1 MILDNGYKNGLR
13 RFEAWL
19 EEAGRYDLSVS
30 FEGLGTLFSHQPNSA
45 IGKISTSLAQAYGAA
60 HVALSTGGTT
70 ALNKTAIAAC
80 ARSGDTILIDRSC
93 HVSVYAGVMALQ
105 AHPTYLYPEERRY
118 GGLACITPTQLEAAL
133 REQAA
138 SLVVLTNPRYS
149 GAHTELEPL
158 VRIAHDQ
165 GARIMIDAA
174 HGAYYGHHPRVPGF
188 PGAGFRD
195 PPDIVTT
202 SVHKTTRALGQA
214 SSAII
219 YNADLVDDWYEAVNS
234 FANESTSFS
243 TLIAASLELALSEL
257 RLKGHDLLERALE
270 ASDWFRER
278 AARLPMLRPLTEA
291 DMHPDG
297 LDMLRV
303 TIDVRDTGMTG
314 FEVAAALH
322 ELGVVVEMASFQD
335 VLFLLTPHDN
345 RSSVAIALDALEKVT
360 TLASFKRPSRFAQL
374 PPLPMVQ
381 PERALEPFE
390 VFPKRA
396 QTTMVPW
403 RKAVGR
409 IAANTCGA
417 YPPGYPLIVA
427 GERWPVETL
436 EYLRGVVREG
446 GQLKGNFADP
456 ELESIR
462 VVVES

>member
-1 MILDNGYKNGLR
+1 MAHGENEITPERVFSLSEANHLIPQLQNHLSTVQEGKEVLVRTREEVSRASANAAFGGGTAVGRPYVKSLLD
-13 RFEAWL
+13 
-19 EEAGRYDLSVS
+19 
-30 FEGLGTLFSHQPNSA
+30 
-45 IGKISTSLAQAYGAA
+45 IST
-60 HVALSTGGTT
+60 H
-70 ALNKTAIAAC
+70 
-80 ARSGDTILIDRSC
+80 
-93 HVSVYAGVMALQ
+93 LQ
-105 AHPTYLYPEERRY
+105 A
-118 GGLACITPTQLEAAL
+118 I
-133 REQAA
+133 
-138 SLVVLTNPRYS
+138 
-149 GAHTELEPL
+149 
-158 VRIAHDQ
+158 
-165 GARIMIDAA
+165 
-174 HGAYYGHHPRVPGF
+174 
-188 PGAGFRD
+188 
-195 PPDIVTT
+195 
-202 SVHKTTRALGQA
+202 
-214 SSAII
+214 
-219 YNADLVDDWYEAVNS
+219 
-234 FANESTSFS
+234 
-243 TLIAASLELALSEL
+243 
-257 RLKGHDLLERALE
+257 
-270 ASDWFRER
+270 
-278 AARLPMLRPLTEA
+278 
-291 DMHPDG
+291 
-297 LDMLRV
+297 
-303 TIDVRDTGMTG
+303 
-314 FEVAAALH
+314 H